1 MNIDNFIDHK
11 GSVVTHKTVT
21 ITEAD
26 ATYGTPDESFT
37 TGESIKIIPTI
48 AEENDKLVAQGILE
62 IGDLKATIKS
72 NLTIAE
78 GDVII
83 ISDAEWEVVHVSQ
96 MLHLS
101 KALYKVIGLKRR
113 LAGTT

>member
-21 ITEAD
+21 TTEAD
-26 ATYGTPDESFT
+26 ATYGTPDESFSA
-37 TGESIKIIPTI
+37 GASIKIIPTI
-48 AEENDKLVAQGILE
+48 TKEDDILVAQGILE
-62 IGDLKATIKS
+62 IGDLRATVKS
-72 NLTIAE
+72 DLAIAE
-78 GDVII
+78 GDVIS
-83 ISDAEWEVVHVSQ
+83 ISSEDWEVVHVSQ

-101 KALYKVIGLKRR
+101 KTLYKVIGLKKR